1 MTKTVKAYAA
11 FLPELR
17 QLLSAKDLATLKNV
31 LREINPVDLA
41 EGGAAGNRDS
51 AVRDF
56 RMKRRVVIGMVVCAL
71 AALGGVARAE
81 YKKPSSGPAESPA
94 RFEEAMDLSRYRKGN
109 LEWDTQELIASGMKA
124 LHEEH
129 LRILDKLDRI
139 ESRLNKLEK

>member
-56 RMKRRVVIGMVVCAL
+56 RMKRRVVIGMAVCAL
-71 AALGGVARAE
+71 GGLAW
-81 YKKPSSGPAESPA
+81 AESPA
-94 RFEEAMDLSRYRKGN
+94 TFEEAVDLSRYRKGN
-109 LEWDTQELIASGMKA
+109 LEWDTQELIAGGMKA
-124 LHEEH
+124 LHEEQ
-129 LRILDKLDRI
+129 LRILEKLDRI
-139 ESRLNKLEK
+139 ESRLNELEKTLGNLKGK